1 MPTTMEKVLI
11 LKTISIFSRVP
22 ADLLVPLARLA
33 EPVVVAA
40 GDEIVRQGEL
50 GDSLYA
56 IIRGRVKVVAD
67 GREVAVLGPRD
78 CFGEMAILDHEPRSA
93 TVAAL
98 EETELFEI
106 AQEDFYEILHER
118 SEIAEE
124 VIRMLTGRLRAEL
137 KKSTGAHG

>member
-11 LKTISIFSRVP
+11 LKTVGLFSKVP

-33 EPVVVAA
+33 EPIVVPA
-40 GDEIVRQGEL
+40 GQEIVRQGDI
-50 GDSLYA
+50 GDSLFA
-56 IIRGRVKVVAD
+56 IIRGQVKVVAD
-67 GREVAVLGPRD
+67 GREVARLGVHE

-93 TVAAL
+93 TVSAV
-98 EETELFEI
+98 EETELFAI

-124 VIRMLTGRLRAEL
+124 VIRVLTGRLRVAL
-137 KKSTGAHG
+137 KQVAKG